1 VAAALT
7 GPAWD
12 RDALARSPW
21 FASVRQLLE
30 LLPADRFPAVDD
42 LSALARERGVWSG
55 GGAPLA
61 FVLPAAGPGAAARHY
76 EERIFRTGEVA
87 TRPESWHDL
96 FNALAW
102 LAFPRTKAVL
112 NRLHHDE
119 LARRGDGPA
128 RGTARDVATL
138 FDEGGL
144 VVACS
149 SPELGRLLHEFRWK
163 RLFWERRAEVARS
176 MRFLVFGHA
185 ILEHSL
191 APFKGVTAKAL
202 VLEVPE
208 KSLDDAALV
217 GSLDARAAE
226 HFARTEALA
235 STQSLQPLPVLGI
248 PGWTPESEDPAFY
261 DDEAVFRAGRGRRTG
276 KGARSGAP

>member
-1 VAAALT
+1 VAVALT
-7 GPAWD
+7 TPSWD

-21 FASVRQLLE
+21 FASVRRFIE
-30 LLPADRFPAVDD
+30 RLPADRFPDAAD
-42 LSALARERGVWSG
+42 LSALAREGGVRSG

-61 FVLPAAGPGAAARHY
+61 FAPPAEPGAAARHY

-87 TRPESWHDL
+87 TRPGSRHDL

-102 LAFPRTKAVL
+102 LAFPRTKRVL
-112 NRLHHDE
+112 NQLHHEE
-119 LARRGDGPA
+119 LVRRGDGPV

-144 VVACS
+144 VVACAV
-149 SPELGRLLHEFRWK
+149 PELGHLLNEFRWK
-163 RLFWERRAEVARS
+163 RLFWERRAEAAQS

-185 ILEHSL
+185 ILEHAL

-202 VLEVPE
+202 VLDVPGE
-208 KSLDDAALV
+208 SLDDAALV

-226 HFARTEALA
+226 HFARAEALA
-235 STQSLQPLPVLGI
+235 STESLQPLPVLGI
-248 PGWTPESEDPAFY
+248 PGWTPENEDPAFY
-261 DDEAVFRAGRGRRTG
+261 DDTAVFRPDSARRTG

>member
-1 VAAALT
+1 VAA
-7 GPAWD
+7 GVDGWD
-12 RDALARSPW
+12 RDALTRSPW
-21 FASVRQLLE
+21 FASVRQVLE
-30 LLPADRFPAVDD
+30 RLPADRFPGTED
-42 LSALARERGVWSG
+42 LGALARERGVSSG

-61 FVLPAAGPGAAARHY
+61 FVVPDAGPGTGARHY

-87 TRPESWHDL
+87 TRPGSRHDL
-96 FNALAW
+96 FNAIAW

-144 VVACS
+144 VVACAV
-149 SPELGRLLHEFRWK
+149 PELGRLLRDFQWK
-163 RLFWERRAEVARS
+163 RLFWERRAEVVRA

-185 ILEHSL
+185 ILEHAQ
-191 APFKGVTAKAL
+191 APYKGVTAKAL
-202 VLEVPE
+202 VLDVPAE
-208 KSLDDAALV
+208 LLDDAALV
-217 GSLDARAAE
+217 ASADARAAA
-226 HFARTEALA
+226 HFARAEALA
-235 STQSLQPLPVLGI
+235 STRTLPPLPVLGI
-248 PGWTPESEDPAFY
+248 PGWTPANEEPGFY
-261 DDEAVFRAGRGRRTG
+261 DDAAVFRPGRLRAR

>member
-1 VAAALT
+1 MTA
-7 GPAWD
+7 PSWD

-21 FASVRQLLE
+21 FASVRRFLE
-30 LLPADRFPAVDD
+30 RLPADRFPSADD
-42 LSALARERGVWSG
+42 LSALARESGVRSG

-61 FVLPAAGPGAAARHY
+61 FVPPTGRPGAAARHY

-112 NRLHHDE
+112 NRPHHDE
-119 LARRGDGPA
+119 LARRGDGPV

-144 VVACS
+144 VVACAV
-149 SPELGRLLHEFRWK
+149 PELGRLLHEFRWK
-163 RLFWERRAEVARS
+163 ALFWERRAEAARS

-185 ILEHSL
+185 ILEHAL

-202 VLEVPE
+202 VLDVPAE
-208 KSLDDAALV
+208 SLDDTALV

-226 HFARTEALA
+226 HFVRAEALA

-248 PGWTPESEDPAFY
+248 PGWTPGNGDPAFY
-261 DDEAVFRAGRGRRTG
+261 DDPAVFRPGRGERAG

>member
-1 VAAALT
+1 MRASAACEAAA
-7 GPAWD
+7 
-12 RDALARSPW
+12 AR
-21 FASVRQLLE
+21 A
-30 LLPADRFPAVDD
+30 
-42 LSALARERGVWSG
+42 
-55 GGAPLA
+55 LA
-61 FVLPAAGPGAAARHY
+61 FVPPAAGPGAAARHY

-87 TRPESWHDL
+87 TRPGSWHDL

-202 VLEVPE
+202 VLDVPE
-208 KSLDDAALV
+208 ESLDDAALV

-261 DDEAVFRAGRGRRTG
+261 DDTAVFRPGRAPRTG